1 MTTPK
6 DETTTPTRAA
16 SQPRRYHALRRLT
29 VDVLGKIRR
38 LNRLAIAMRAG
49 LMDTEEAAREIAA
62 AEADLHD
69 LVDRL
74 RDVAGVE
81 GDDDLLE
88 DECDT
93 DLDGETSDASG
104 AVASPQAPSA

>member
-1 MTTPK
+1 MR
-6 DETTTPTRAA
+6 ETRETR
-16 SQPRRYHALRRLT
+16 RFHALRRVT
-29 VDVLGKIRR
+29 TDVLAKIRR

-81 GDDDLLE
+81 DEAPVDGDDERQAAPVPGDDDE
-88 DECDT
+88 DD
-93 DLDGETSDASG
+93 
-104 AVASPQAPSA
+104 VPSRRVPRARRARRS